1 MPGETKT
8 VEFILDKR
16 AFAEWNVQIH
26 DWYVPDGAYK
36 IQIGRSAA
44 EIVAEETVNIF
55 STIIL
60 KPHFT
65 INSPMGDMLQH
76 PVAAPVLK
84 EAMAELMGKER
95 ASRME
100 STEADESGA
109 LNSQAMQA
117 SMMATPMRS
126 MISFSPDAKKDQI
139 EKLIQKINDAVA
151 NA

>member
-84 EAMAELMGKER
+84 EAMAELMGKEC
-95 ASRME
+95 ASRMHNIFFWQ
-100 STEADESGA
+100 ESGRTCGYGV
-109 LNSQAMQA
+109 LKVLLRVH
-117 SMMATPMRS
+117 P
-126 MISFSPDAKKDQI
+126 
-139 EKLIQKINDAVA
+139 LIF
-151 NA
+151 